1 MSITKTEAIVLKSLK
16 FGDTSKIVTLYTK
29 DYGKIKVI
37 AKGIR
42 KPKSRLAGTL
52 ETFFHIQIVFYKKLT
67 TEIYLL
73 SQAEIIK
80 PFQKLTK
87 DLSRYAFAS
96 GALELLDKLIT
107 GEEPNPKL
115 FELTLDTLSFM
126 ESCPQKSLEKS
137 FWFYVL
143 NLADILGYKPKFD
156 RCISCNKVIPD
167 KFILFSPEKGG
178 IVCQK
183 CARQDQAY
191 LRLSKDSAKSALKLQ
206 TIKSEFGSIGLEKL
220 NSYNI
225 PKEQLR
231 EISNVVLNLLDYHTG
246 RGRNLK
252 SLEFLEGEF
261 GAG

>member
-156 RCISCNKVIPD
+156 RCISCNKVIPAE
-167 KFILFSPEKGG
+167 FILFSPEKGG

-191 LRLSKDSAKSALKLQ
+191 LRLSKDSARSALKLQ
-206 TIKSEFGSIGLEKL
+206 SIKLEKL

-225 PKEQLR
+225 PKEELH

-246 RGRNLK
+246 RGRDLK
-252 SLEFLEGEF
+252 SLEFLKTTMEKDSSQ
-261 GAG
+261 

>member
-1 MSITKTEAIVLKSLK
+1 MSITKTEAIVLKGLK

-52 ETFFHIQIVFYKKLT
+52 ETFFHIHIVFYKKVT

-73 SQAEIIK
+73 SQSEIMH
-80 PFQKLTK
+80 PFQKITK

-107 GEEPNPKL
+107 GEEPNPEI
-115 FELTLDTLSFM
+115 FELTLNTLSVM
-126 ESCPQKSLEKS
+126 ESCAPKSVEKS
-137 FWFYVL
+137 FLFFAL
-143 NLADILGYKPKFD
+143 RLTDILGYKPKFD
-156 RCISCNKVIPD
+156 RCISCNKTIPD
-167 KFILFSPEKGG
+167 KLILFSPEKGG
-178 IVCQK
+178 IVCSR

-191 LRLSKDSAKSALKLQ
+191 LRLSKDSARSALKLQ
-206 TIKSEFGSIGLEKL
+206 SIKLDKL
-220 NSYNI
+220 NSYKI

-231 EISNVVLNLLDYHTG
+231 EISNVILNLLDYHTG
-246 RGRNLK
+246 KGRELK
-252 SLEFLEGEF
+252 SLEFLEETKN
-261 GAG
+261 

>member
-1 MSITKTEAIVLKSLK
+1 MSITKTEAIVLKGLK

-52 ETFFHIQIVFYKKLT
+52 ETFFHIHIVFYKKVT

-73 SQAEIIK
+73 SQSEIMH
-80 PFQKLTK
+80 PFQKITK

-96 GALELLDKLIT
+96 GSLELLDKLIT
-107 GEEPNPKL
+107 GEEPNPQL
-115 FELTLDTLSFM
+115 FELTLNTLSFM
-126 ESCPQKSLEKS
+126 ESCAPKSVEKS
-137 FWFYVL
+137 FLFFVL
-143 NLADILGYKPKFD
+143 RLADILGYKPKFN
-156 RCISCNKVIPD
+156 RCISCNKAIPN

-178 IVCQK
+178 TVCAR

-206 TIKSEFGSIGLEKL
+206 STKMDKL

-231 EISNVVLNLLDYHTG
+231 EISNVVLSLLDYHTG
-246 RGRNLK
+246 RGKDLK
-252 SLEFLEGEF
+252 SLEFLEGTKN
-261 GAG
+261 

>member
-1 MSITKTEAIVLKSLK
+1 MSITKTEAIVLKGLK

-52 ETFFHIQIVFYKKLT
+52 ETFFHIHIVFYKKTT

-73 SQAEIIK
+73 SQSEIIQ
-80 PFQKLTK
+80 PFQKITK
-87 DLSRYAFAS
+87 DLNRYAFAS

-107 GEEPNPKL
+107 GEEPNPEI
-115 FELTLDTLSFM
+115 FELTLNTLSFM
-126 ESCPQKSLEKS
+126 ENCPSKSLEKS
-137 FWFYVL
+137 FLFFAIR
-143 NLADILGYKPKFD
+143 LADILGYKPKFD
-156 RCISCNKVIPD
+156 RCISCNKTTPD
-167 KFILFSPEKGG
+167 KLILFSPEKGG
-178 IVCQK
+178 IVCSR

-191 LRLSKDSAKSALKLQ
+191 LRLSKRSAGSALKLQ
-206 TIKSEFGSIGLEKL
+206 SIKMDKL

-225 PKEQLR
+225 PREQLR

-246 RGRNLK
+246 KGRDLK
-252 SLEFLEGEF
+252 SLEFLKRTKN
-261 GAG
+261 

>member
-42 KPKSRLAGTL
+42 KPKSRLAGTQ
-52 ETFFHIQIVFYKKLT
+52 ETFFHIHIVFYKKVT

-73 SQAEIIK
+73 SQAEIIR

-96 GALELLDKLIT
+96 GVLELLDKLIT
-107 GEEPNPKL
+107 GEEPNPEL
-115 FELTLDTLSFM
+115 FELTKNTLSFM
-126 ESCPQKSLEKS
+126 ESCPQRSLEKS
-137 FWFYVL
+137 FLFFVL
-143 NLADILGYKPKFD
+143 RLADILGYKPKFD
-156 RCISCNKVIPD
+156 RCILCNKIIPD

-178 IVCQK
+178 TVCQR

-191 LRLSKDSAKSALKLQ
+191 LRLSKDSTTSALKLQ
-206 TIKSEFGSIGLEKL
+206 SIKSEFGSVGLDKL

-225 PKEQLR
+225 SKEQLR
-231 EISNVVLNLLDYHTG
+231 EISNAILNLLDYHTG
-246 RGRNLK
+246 RGRELK
-252 SLEFLEGEF
+252 SLEFLKDEL